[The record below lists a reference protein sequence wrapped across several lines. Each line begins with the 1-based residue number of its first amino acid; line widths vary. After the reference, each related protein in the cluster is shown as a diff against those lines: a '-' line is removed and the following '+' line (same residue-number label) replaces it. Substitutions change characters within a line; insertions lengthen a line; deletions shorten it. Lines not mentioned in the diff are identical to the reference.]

1 MQLVRAGPR
10 NHAAVCAA
18 SALANIAANNGIN
31 QQSIADCGG
40 VVFSAAVNSLTMYMR
55 DAYKRLDN
63 HPQQSA
69 LVKKVLAMFC

>member
-40 VVFSAAVNSLTMYMR
+40 VEAIVDLLAAARHVHFSPR
-55 DAYKRLDN
+55 
-63 HPQQSA
+63 
-69 LVKKVLAMFC
+69 